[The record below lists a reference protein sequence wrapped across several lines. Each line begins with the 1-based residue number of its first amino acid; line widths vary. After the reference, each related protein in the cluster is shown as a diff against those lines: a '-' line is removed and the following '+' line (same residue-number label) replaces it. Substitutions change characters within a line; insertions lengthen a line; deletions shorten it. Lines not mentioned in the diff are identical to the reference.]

1 MEIALYIS
9 ASIALLALAGLFL
22 YLVRFIGK
30 SRTLI
35 EESIKTAQDLVGE
48 IQKMR
53 VGMMGTVQNLE
64 GITQKVE
71 DTIDRVNGSVER
83 VNGQLYQVEGI
94 VASVKNMTGD
104 ASDVVSA
111 AKGVVISVLDLEQNI
126 QRSVERPIL
135 ESMTFFSALAKGIRA
150 FRLKVAGP
158 VPEDRYIPS
167 GVPE

>member
-1 MEIALYIS
+1 MELALYIS

-22 YLVRFIGK
+22 FLIRFIGR
-30 SRTLI
+30 SRDLI
-35 EESIKTAQDLVGE
+35 EQSIKAVQDLVGE

-53 VGMMGTVQNLE
+53 SGLMGTVQNLE
-64 GITQKVE
+64 DITQKVE
-71 DTIDRVNGSVER
+71 DTIDRVNGSVDR

-104 ASDVVSA
+104 ASEVVSA
-111 AKGVVISVLDLEQNI
+111 AKGVVISVIDLEQNI
-126 QRSVERPIL
+126 QKNVERPIL

-150 FRLKVAGP
+150 FRLKIAGP
-158 VPEDRYIPS
+158 VPEDQYIPS